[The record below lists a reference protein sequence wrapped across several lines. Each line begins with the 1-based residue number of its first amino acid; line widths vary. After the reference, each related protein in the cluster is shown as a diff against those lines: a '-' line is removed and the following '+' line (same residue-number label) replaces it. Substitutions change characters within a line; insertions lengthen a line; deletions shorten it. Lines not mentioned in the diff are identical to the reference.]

1 MGRWL
6 EVAAIMLCQFR
17 NNILIR
23 LSTVTPFPFLI
34 ARALVDENGADCC
47 TPAATGPSCG
57 EDRRAEVSWHTRA
70 TDGRAGLSD
79 MGIRKTFARDASA
92 GDRDR
97 IGGR

>member
-6 EVAAIMLCQFR
+6 EVEAIVLRQFR

-23 LSTVTPFPFLI
+23 LSTVAPLPFLT

-47 TPAATGPSCG
+47 TAAATRPSGG
-57 EDRRAEVSWHTRA
+57 EDRRAEVSWHTLA
-70 TDGRAGLSD
+70 IDGRAGLSD
-79 MGIRKTFARDASA
+79 MGIRNTLARDASA